1 MKNLAA
7 SPSASIPSGRRRIT
21 AARLGGLLSKVVLF
35 VLLLGFAYVILY
47 PFLAKFS
54 ASLMPKADL
63 YDPTVALIPRHPGL
77 DNYKDILASGEF
89 FPALW
94 TTFYFALV
102 LAVCATFCAAVVGY
116 GLARYRFR
124 GSRLLFVLVVCTLL
138 VPSQTISIPLFSY
151 FKFFDIFGL
160 LQAMNGQPGI
170 TNSVWPLVLLGI
182 TGLSFRG
189 GIFII
194 LMRQY
199 YKNIPTELVEAAY
212 VDGAGHLRTFG
223 RIILPMARS
232 MLVVVFILA
241 FAWQW
246 TDTFYTNT
254 LMGGT
259 KLLPNVVLSLA
270 NSNIS
275 ASHDYYYN
283 LVQANTALLLA
294 VLPLLILYVLF
305 QRQIIAGIE
314 RSGLVE

>member
-1 MKNLAA
+1 
-7 SPSASIPSGRRRIT
+7 
-21 AARLGGLLSKVVLF
+21 
-35 VLLLGFAYVILY
+35 
-47 PFLAKFS
+47 
-54 ASLMPKADL
+54 
-63 YDPTVALIPRHPGL
+63 
-77 DNYKDILASGEF
+77 
-89 FPALW
+89 
-94 TTFYFALV
+94 
-102 LAVCATFCAAVVGY
+102 
-116 GLARYRFR
+116 
-124 GSRLLFVLVVCTLL
+124 
-138 VPSQTISIPLFSY
+138 
-151 FKFFDIFGL
+151 
-160 LQAMNGQPGI
+160 
-170 TNSVWPLVLLGI
+170 
-182 TGLSFRG
+182 
-189 GIFII
+189 
-194 LMRQY
+194 MRQY

-294 VLPLLILYVLF
+294 VLPLLILYVLVSAADY
-305 QRQIIAGIE
+305 RWH
-314 RSGLVE
+314 

>member
-1 MKNLAA
+1 M
-7 SPSASIPSGRRRIT
+7 
-21 AARLGGLLSKVVLF
+21 
-35 VLLLGFAYVILY
+35 
-47 PFLAKFS
+47 
-54 ASLMPKADL
+54 
-63 YDPTVALIPRHPGL
+63 
-77 DNYKDILASGEF
+77 YK
-89 FPALW
+89 
-94 TTFYFALV
+94 
-102 LAVCATFCAAVVGY
+102 
-116 GLARYRFR
+116 RQ
-124 GSRLLFVLVVCTLL
+124 VCTLL
-138 VPSQTISIPLFSY
+138 IPSQTISIPLFSY

-160 LQAMNGQPGI
+160 LQAVNGQPGI

-270 NSNIS
+270 NSCLLYTS
-275 ASHDYYYN
+275 RFREADWQVMAPATASCRN
-283 LVQANTALLLA
+283 GTALVSPVYPECRMGTRFKFDA
-294 VLPLLILYVLF
+294 
-305 QRQIIAGIE
+305 
-314 RSGLVE
+314 

>member
-1 MKNLAA
+1 
-7 SPSASIPSGRRRIT
+7 
-21 AARLGGLLSKVVLF
+21 
-35 VLLLGFAYVILY
+35 
-47 PFLAKFS
+47 
-54 ASLMPKADL
+54 
-63 YDPTVALIPRHPGL
+63 
-77 DNYKDILASGEF
+77 
-89 FPALW
+89 
-94 TTFYFALV
+94 
-102 LAVCATFCAAVVGY
+102 
-116 GLARYRFR
+116 
-124 GSRLLFVLVVCTLL
+124 
-138 VPSQTISIPLFSY
+138 
-151 FKFFDIFGL
+151 
-160 LQAMNGQPGI
+160 
-170 TNSVWPLVLLGI
+170 
-182 TGLSFRG
+182 
-189 GIFII
+189 
-194 LMRQY
+194 
-199 YKNIPTELVEAAY
+199 
-212 VDGAGHLRTFG
+212 
-223 RIILPMARS
+223 MARS

>member
-1 MKNLAA
+1 M
-7 SPSASIPSGRRRIT
+7 
-21 AARLGGLLSKVVLF
+21 
-35 VLLLGFAYVILY
+35 
-47 PFLAKFS
+47 
-54 ASLMPKADL
+54 
-63 YDPTVALIPRHPGL
+63 
-77 DNYKDILASGEF
+77 
-89 FPALW
+89 
-94 TTFYFALV
+94 
-102 LAVCATFCAAVVGY
+102 
-116 GLARYRFR
+116 
-124 GSRLLFVLVVCTLL
+124 LVVCTLL
-138 VPSQTISIPLFSY
+138 IPSQTISIPLFSY

-160 LQAMNGQPGI
+160 LQAVNGQPGI